1 MFPSSDASLT
11 GFLMLFRSMLHDFVP
26 VQLRSY
32 FSGLLERF
40 FTPKSKNLKVVIDEK
55 FKNKVFH
62 AVEMYLR
69 KKIGPEIYFIIHSV
83 ALVVKHLTIKE
94 KRSSIR
100 SRTQGDTDAVLRG
113 VVSFVEKMVL
123 QKADTSKH
131 ATHIKQISITLTPPT
146 FVPRAAEHS
155 PYATIAAEP
164 EEDPPVTC
172 LTFSKI
178 TPQLRSLEAT
188 TESFYTKCSKVVPP
202 IDEKSYDRLVV
213 AKYKKQIAAA
223 LMISESEKLPS
234 SNLCLEAS
242 ACFLTSLASKEIKN
256 GVVSL
261 DLRIILRSEEDTST
275 SS

>member
-69 KKIGPEIYFIIHSV
+69 KKIEKDPSREGASTSGQNTEAEALDDKGEEILDSFENASPIIPQSD
-83 ALVVKHLTIKE
+83 AEMRTELV
-94 KRSSIR
+94 
-100 SRTQGDTDAVLRG
+100 
-113 VVSFVEKMVL
+113 FP
-123 QKADTSKH
+123 DTSKH

-172 LTFSKI
+172 LTFRCVWVSCGYAMQHI
-178 TPQLRSLEAT
+178 R
-188 TESFYTKCSKVVPP
+188 
-202 IDEKSYDRLVV
+202 
-213 AKYKKQIAAA
+213 KK
-223 LMISESEKLPS
+223 K
-234 SNLCLEAS
+234 
-242 ACFLTSLASKEIKN
+242 
-256 GVVSL
+256 
-261 DLRIILRSEEDTST
+261 
-275 SS
+275 